1 MFTAFKI
8 ALWQKLLSLE
18 QIELFI
24 KIQTNRVFVSSL
36 IAWISVH
43 GSFYSY
49 RFCLITEKGEII
61 IFISEDR
68 YLIGIDNKSRK
79 AIEDTPLKIEKLKDY
94 YVLKRLSYQET
105 TRLLPE
111 GNYYYDQF
119 YMIEIHYNCK
129 KFNDWLS
136 T

>member
-8 ALWQKLLSLE
+8 ALWQKPFSLE

-43 GSFYSY
+43 GLFYSY

-61 IFISEDR
+61 IFISEDM
-68 YLIGIDNKSRK
+68 YLIGINNKPKKTIR
-79 AIEDTPLKIEKLKDY
+79 DTPVKD
-94 YVLKRLSYQET
+94 
-105 TRLLPE
+105 
-111 GNYYYDQF
+111 
-119 YMIEIHYNCK
+119 
-129 KFNDWLS
+129 
-136 T
+136 